1 MQRMDCQ
8 ISCTET
14 LREAFRSPA
23 DEFSPIPFWFW
34 NDELTEEEMLRQID
48 EFKARGI
55 AGFVIHPRKGLPRS
69 IEYLSDRYM
78 HFVRFAVEE
87 AAKRGM
93 EVILYDEAMYPSGAA
108 HGLVVKENPA
118 WASRCLMMETAE
130 NAVQAADDLVAVCAA
145 RTADGK
151 AEDVSLVQPENGIYP
166 LPGDGRCLLCFR
178 VGFSGGTIRGIHEE
192 EDDGERFA
200 PKSADLLN
208 PEAVRAFIRLTHE
221 RYYEVLKEHFGQTV
235 IAMFTD
241 EPEIV
246 GRRSRRGCKAWTDDF
261 LPEFGNPAELPAL
274 FLDIGEQTEAI
285 RLRYRRAINKR
296 MSQTY
301 YGQLADW
308 CEAHHIALTGHPAKG
323 WDIGLLRPF
332 QLPGQDVVWRYVGP
346 GNGIDG
352 AESVLGKC
360 ASDAARHAGRRRNLN
375 ECFGCCGPNNLQW
388 AFAMDD
394 MKWYM
399 DYLFVRGT
407 NLLCPHAFFYSV
419 RDGRGDERPPD
430 VGPNNLWWPMYG
442 EIAQYMRRMS
452 WLMTD
457 SVNQAR
463 VAVLCEEDSMPW
475 ESVKPLY
482 ENQIEFNYLQL
493 SRVPECALVD
503 GALCIQKQRY
513 THVITGEADVAAL
526 PRDAV
531 ITPAASNLRV
541 SHVVKDGKHFYLLVN
556 EGEEAIAGKL
566 RVAAQGK
573 AEWWNAWTGEMSAA
587 CADTEGCYQLEL
599 PRRESIILYIDPA
612 LSAETVQLTATKERS
627 FAALA
632 GCEWQLTRMAD
643 GESMS
648 LTADESGCLPGFE
661 TLEGWAE
668 YSGWAAYETELKVPE
683 KTAIDLGEAH
693 EMVRVI
699 VNGAEIAHKLW
710 SPYVFELPE
719 GKLQLR
725 IEVCNTLANRLE
737 GKALPSGL
745 LGPVKLG

>member
-1 MQRMDCQ
+1 MDRA
-8 ISCTET
+8 EA
-14 LREAFRSPA
+14 LREAFRAPA

-34 NDELTEEEMLRQID
+34 NDELTEEEILRQMD
-48 EFKARGI
+48 EFQERGI
-55 AGFVIHPRKGLPRS
+55 AGFVIHPRKGLPRT

-118 WASRCLMMETAE
+118 WASRCLVMETAD
-130 NAVQAADDLVAVCAA
+130 ADVQADEGLAAVCAA
-145 RTADGK
+145 RVTDGM
-151 AEDVSLVQPENGIYP
+151 AEEISLVQPMNGVYAMP
-166 LPGDGRCLLCFR
+166 EDGRCLLCFR
-178 VGFSGGTIRGIHEE
+178 VCFSGGTIRGIHEE

-208 PEAVRAFIRLTHE
+208 PEAVQAFIRLTHE
-221 RYYEVLKEHFGQTV
+221 RYFDALKDHFGQTV

-241 EPEIV
+241 EPDIV
-246 GRRSRRGCKAWTDDF
+246 GRRSRKGCKAWTDDF
-261 LPEFGNPAELPAL
+261 LPEFGNPADLPAL
-274 FLDIGEQTEAI
+274 FLNVGEQTESI
-285 RLRYRRAINKR
+285 RLRYRRAINSR
-296 MSQTY
+296 MSRTY

-346 GNGIDG
+346 GNGING
-352 AESVLGKC
+352 AESVLAKC

-375 ECFGCCGPNNLQW
+375 ECFGCCGPDNLQW

-419 RDGRGDERPPD
+419 RDDRGDERPPD

-493 SRVPECALVD
+493 SRVPECALTD

-513 THVITGEADVAAL
+513 THVVTGEADVAAL
-526 PRDAV
+526 PRDVV
-531 ITPAASNLRV
+531 ITSAAPDLRV
-541 SHVVKDGKHFYLLVN
+541 SHVVKDGLDFYLLVN
-556 EGEEAIAGKL
+556 EGEETIAGQL
-566 RVAAQGK
+566 QVAVHGK
-573 AEWWNAWTGEMSAA
+573 AEWWNAWTGAMTAA
-587 CADTEGCYQLEL
+587 CMDENGCYQLEL
-599 PRRESIILYIDPA
+599 PRRESVILCVDA
-612 LSAETVQLTATKERS
+612 ARSAETAPKPEQKERS

-632 GCEWQLTRMAD
+632 GCDWTVTRMAD
-643 GESMS
+643 GET
-648 LTADESGCLPGFE
+648 LNLAADERGCLPGFE
-661 TLEGWAE
+661 TLDGWAE
-668 YSGWAAYETELKVPE
+668 YSGWVAYETEL
-683 KTAIDLGEAH
+683 TAEENAMIDLGEAH

-699 VNGAEIAHKLW
+699 VNGTEIAHKW
-710 SPYVFELPE
+710 WAPYVFELPE
-719 GKLQLR
+719 GKLNLR
-725 IEVCNTLANRLE
+725 IELCNTLANRLD

-745 LGPVKLG
+745 MGPVKLG